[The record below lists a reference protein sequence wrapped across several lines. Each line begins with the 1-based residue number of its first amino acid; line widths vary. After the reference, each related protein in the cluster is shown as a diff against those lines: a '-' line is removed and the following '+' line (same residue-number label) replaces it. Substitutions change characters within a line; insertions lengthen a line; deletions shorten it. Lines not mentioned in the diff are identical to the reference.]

1 MSPTALGLLY
11 FTIDLE
17 LATLPRY
24 AVKETRKNPTSAVFE
39 YGPASCTVAT
49 SVIY

>member
-1 MSPTALGLLY
+1 MSPTALGLL
-11 FTIDLE
+11 FLTIDLE

-24 AVKETRKNPTSAVFE
+24 AVTETRKNTSAVFE